1 MENQLFKISEK
12 EHFDEAD
19 IIRKAQKNITHFE
32 QLYDKY
38 YLKVFWFVYNRIE
51 NHTDASEITSDIFMK
66 AMENIQ
72 RYVYKGLPF
81 INWLLVIARN
91 EVNMHYRREKKERKY
106 FIHTDRINEVKEEIE
121 EDEKTIIP
129 YDRIISI
136 IESLHEKDYEL
147 FHLKYF
153 DKKSFQEI
161 AEITQTKEVSLR
173 VRYHRIKKELRE
185 LILNE
190 NLFKTAAILA
200 TICILYI

>member
-12 EHFDEAD
+12 EHFDEEE
-19 IIRKAQKNITHFE
+19 IIRKAQKNISQFE
-32 QLYDKY
+32 QLYDKH

-51 NHTDASEITSDIFMK
+51 NHTDASEITSDIFLK

-72 RYVYKGLPF
+72 RYVCKGLPF

-91 EVNMHYRREKKERKY
+91 EVNMHYRKEKKERKY
-106 FIHTDRINEVKEEIE
+106 FVHTDRINEVKDELEEE
-121 EDEKTIIP
+121 EKTIIP
-129 YDRIISI
+129 YDKLIAI

-153 DKKSFQEI
+153 DKKTFQEI

-190 NLFKTAAILA
+190 NLFKTAAMLA